1 MGGHPNAATAGVAT
15 GPAVLIVWL
24 AGRYGIDLGAEQAVV
39 VSGLLTSLVLLI
51 GRRGLRGIVAAL
63 WRGGG

>member
-1 MGGHPNAATAGVAT
+1 MNHPNAAAAGAAT

-51 GRRGLRGIVAAL
+51 GRKGVKGMIAAV
-63 WRGGG
+63 WRGRG